1 MKLFRRCG
9 MFPHRFELVY
19 DNYNALVFGI
29 SPNWAETSD
38 AFISMAV
45 YPKWSR
51 SSSSTAPTYATR
63 TVYSLVKASKS
74 GVRLTKPQKTINT
87 PEAEVIITQPVLPYE
102 SAFLAAPTLSTIVKS
117 VSAKQQPRRP
127 RKWRPPAAARSLY
140 PSLGAEQLGRPARL
154 SPITNDCVRVFVVL
168 HVCFQNAL

>member
-1 MKLFRRCG
+1 
-9 MFPHRFELVY
+9 
-19 DNYNALVFGI
+19 
-29 SPNWAETSD
+29 
-38 AFISMAV
+38 MAV

-127 RKWRPPAAARSLY
+127 RK
-140 PSLGAEQLGRPARL
+140 
-154 SPITNDCVRVFVVL
+154 
-168 HVCFQNAL
+168 